1 MADLAGKTL
10 FITGGSRG
18 IGHAIAVRAARDG
31 ANVVIAAKTS
41 EPHPRLEG
49 TIHSAAADI
58 EAAGG
63 QALPVVCDIRHE
75 DQVQAAVDACVDRFG
90 GIDIVVNNASAINL
104 SGTLALPMKRWDLMH
119 QVNAR
124 GTFLVSKLCIPH
136 LLRAD
141 NPHILTLSPPLD
153 LDPRWFRNHLAYTMA
168 KYGMSMCVL
177 GMAAE
182 FEGRIGVNALWP
194 RTTIG
199 TAAVANLLGGQAMVD
214 ASRTPEIVADA
225 AWHVVTSD
233 HRTTTGRFFIDDEVL
248 TGAGVTDLDRYAVKP
263 GTPLMPDLFL

>member
-1 MADLAGKTL
+1 MADLAGKTM
-10 FITGGSRG
+10 FISGGSRG

-31 ANVVIAAKTS
+31 ANVIIAAKTA
-41 EPHPRLEG
+41 EPHPRLAG
-49 TIHSAAADI
+49 TIYTAAADI

-63 QALPVVCDIRHE
+63 KALPVICDIRHE
-75 DQVQAAVDACVDRFG
+75 DQVQAAVDAGVERFG
-90 GIDIVVNNASAINL
+90 GIDVVVNNASAINL
-104 SGTLALPMKRWDLMH
+104 AGTRELSMKRFDLMH

-124 GTFLVSKLCIPH
+124 GTFLVSKLCVPH
-136 LLRAD
+136 LLEAD

-153 LDPRWFRNHLAYTMA
+153 MDPRWFRNHLAYTMA

-182 FEGRIGVNALWP
+182 FRGKIAVNALWP
-194 RTTIG
+194 QTTIA

-225 AWHVVTSD
+225 AWHVLTSD
-233 HRTTTGRFFIDDEVL
+233 HATNTGGFLIDEQVL
-248 TGAGVTDLDRYAVKP
+248 RGAGITDLHRYAVKP
-263 GTPLMPDLFL
+263 GTPLMTDLFL